1 MEVSTRKP
9 YFIEEEDDGLVSLA
23 EMEAGVSSPSSCY
36 TNMNQYHRRSYYN
49 NYHQY
54 SVSSPRSVVVSE
66 KFHDFRFDN
75 SCFGQQSVP
84 HFLDSC
90 FLCKKRLGHNKDIFM
105 YRGDTPFCSEECRE
119 EQIKRDESKEK
130 KKNLSSSVKA
140 MRRNEKRSS
149 SSSPTRSRDYAFR
162 TGTVAAA

>member
-1 MEVSTRKP
+1 
-9 YFIEEEDDGLVSLA
+9 
-23 EMEAGVSSPSSCY
+23 
-36 TNMNQYHRRSYYN
+36 MNKYHPQSYY

-54 SVSSPRSVVVSE
+54 SPRSVVPG
-66 KFHDFRFDN
+66 KFHDLRFDH
-75 SCFGQQSVP
+75 SSFGQQSLP

-90 FLCKKRLGHNKDIFM
+90 SLCKKRLGDNRDIFM

-119 EQIKRDESKEK
+119 EQINKDEVKEK
-130 KKNLSSSVKA
+130 KRNLSSSVKA

-149 SSSPTRSRDYAFR
+149 SSSPTRSRDYALH

>member
-9 YFIEEEDDGLVSLA
+9 YFIEEEDDVLVSLP
-23 EMEAGVSSPSSCY
+23 EMEAGVSSPSSY
-36 TNMNQYHRRSYYN
+36 YNNMNQYHLQSYYY

-54 SVSSPRSVVVSE
+54 SVSSPRSVVVSG
-66 KFHDFRFDN
+66 KFHDF
-75 SCFGQQSVP
+75 SCFGQQSSVP

-90 FLCKKRLGHNKDIFM
+90 FLCKKRLGNNKDIFM

-119 EQIKRDESKEK
+119 EQIKRDETKEK

-149 SSSPTRSRDYAFR
+149 SSSPTRSRDYAFH